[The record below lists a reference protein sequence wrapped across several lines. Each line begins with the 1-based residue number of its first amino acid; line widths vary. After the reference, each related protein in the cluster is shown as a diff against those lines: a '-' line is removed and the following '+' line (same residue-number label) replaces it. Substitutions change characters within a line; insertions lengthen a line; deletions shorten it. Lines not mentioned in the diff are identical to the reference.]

1 MIWPLNFICFDTE
14 TGGLWP
20 QNNPILEIALIG
32 VNQELE
38 KVFTYET
45 YVKPYRGKKT
55 DEFPEGKELIVT
67 KEALDANGI
76 NMKDVIEKGIDA
88 KKLYKDLVDR
98 FKDFKSGR
106 YQKPILAGHN
116 IGNFDLSFL
125 EYLFNLYEEPSAN
138 GTNALY
144 KYVDRFVF
152 DTITYSRIKFGKIER
167 PNYQLG
173 DLCKSFGIELTDAHR
188 AMNDT
193 IATTDLVCAYIK
205 DVREGKINIK
215 ESINNIRFR
224 DQFQFQ
230 L

>member
-106 YQKPILAGHN
+106 YQKPILA
-116 IGNFDLSFL
+116 
-125 EYLFNLYEEPSAN
+125 
-138 GTNALY
+138 
-144 KYVDRFVF
+144 
-152 DTITYSRIKFGKIER
+152 
-167 PNYQLG
+167 
-173 DLCKSFGIELTDAHR
+173 
-188 AMNDT
+188 
-193 IATTDLVCAYIK
+193 
-205 DVREGKINIK
+205 
-215 ESINNIRFR
+215 
-224 DQFQFQ
+224 
-230 L
+230 